1 MIFGKYINKYYRKY
15 WYFFLLTILFDIV
28 VDVVQL
34 LLPKITGFI
43 LKGIN
48 YAPAAFMGE
57 GVTSLNVDGVIT
69 PVPFYASSFARAMIS
84 LTVIT
89 FIIVFGRVGWRFF
102 SARIGAHIEHDLRYE
117 MYENI
122 QKMSLQYYASKK
134 VGGLMSY
141 MTADI
146 QQVKQLFID
155 GFILMT
161 DLTVLGTLS
170 FILMVRYSWTLAL
183 ICLIPLLFF
192 VILGRF
198 IGSRLTKR
206 SKAADDAFERLSDY
220 TEENLQGFAVIKAFA
235 KERQRQEAFALKAID
250 AKEENVRL
258 ARFSSSLDMTINL
271 IITLMYGL
279 LLGFGAYS
287 LIQHN
292 SLFLGHIQD
301 TGDFI
306 TFAGYCDSLI
316 WPMMA
321 GGILISEI
329 SNAKAAY
336 QRMETILSSKPDIVN
351 HPGAVIR
358 NHIQGHFVVSHLS
371 FSYPDGKGEALKDIS
386 FEIQP
391 GSKVGILG
399 RTGSGKSTLVSLFP
413 KLYEVPEGMISLD
426 GVDLSLW
433 RKEDLREHIGFVSQ
447 SAYLFSGS
455 IEESI
460 GFAEEDAT
468 NIDQKRV
475 VEAARFASID
485 KDIEAFPDGYQTIVG
500 EKGNTLS
507 GGQKQRIS
515 IARAIYKN
523 PDVLILDDSL
533 SAVDADT
540 EKKILDN
547 LKNERKEV
555 TSFLICHR
563 VSSLENCDVIL
574 VLDDGRLVGVG
585 THEELLQNCPLYR
598 DIAKLQELE
607 KEVA

>member
-1 MIFGKYINKYYRKY
+1 MIFGKYINKYYKKY
-15 WYFFLLTILFDIV
+15 WYFFVLTILFDV
-28 VDVVQL
+28 TVDVVQL
-34 LLPKITGFI
+34 LLPRITGFI

-48 YAPAAFMGE
+48 DAPDAFMKDGISTVVIN
-57 GVTSLNVDGVIT
+57 GVETT
-69 PVPFYASSFARAMIS
+69 FPFYASSFSHAMIS
-84 LTVIT
+84 LAVIT
-89 FIIVFGRVGWRFF
+89 LIIVFGRVGWRLF

-122 QKMSLQYYASKK
+122 QKMSLRYYASKK

-155 GFILMT
+155 GFILLT

-170 FILMVRYSWTLAL
+170 FVLMIQYSWSLAL
-183 ICLIPLLFF
+183 ICAIPLLLFIF
-192 VILGRF
+192 MGRW
-198 IGSRLTKR
+198 IGSHLTKR
-206 SKAADDAFERLSDY
+206 SKAADDAFEWLSDY
-220 TEENLQGFAVIKAFA
+220 TEENLQGFAVIKAFS
-235 KERQRQEAFALKAID
+235 KESQRQSGFAQKAVD
-250 AKEENVRL
+250 AKGENIRL
-258 ARFSSSLDMTINL
+258 ARFSSSLDMVINL
-271 IITLMYGL
+271 IITLMYAL

-287 LIQHN
+287 LIQN
-292 SLFLGHIQD
+292 NTMFLGNIHD

-321 GGILISEI
+321 GGILISEV

-336 QRMETILSSKPDIVN
+336 LRMETILAAKPDIVDAPN
-351 HPGAVIR
+351 AIPHR
-358 NHIQGHFVVSHLS
+358 HIQGHFVVSHLS
-371 FSYPDGKGEALKDIS
+371 FAYPDGKGEALHDVS
-386 FEIQP
+386 FEIKP

-455 IEESI
+455 IRESI
-460 GFAEEDAT
+460 GFAEQNAAD
-468 NIDQKRV
+468 IDEKKM
-475 VEAARFASID
+475 VEAAKFASID
-485 KDIEAFPDGYQTIVG
+485 TDIEAFPDGYNTIVG

-547 LKNERKEV
+547 LKNERKDV

-574 VLDDGRLVGVG
+574 VMDEGRLVGMG
-585 THEELLQNCPLYR
+585 THEELLQTCPLYR
-598 DIAKLQELE
+598 DIAKLQELQ
-607 KEVA
+607 KEVD